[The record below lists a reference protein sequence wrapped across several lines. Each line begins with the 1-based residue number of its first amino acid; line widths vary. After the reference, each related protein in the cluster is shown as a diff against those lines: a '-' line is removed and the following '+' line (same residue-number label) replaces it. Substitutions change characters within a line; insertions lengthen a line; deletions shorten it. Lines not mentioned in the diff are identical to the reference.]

1 MAKVA
6 IMGFGVVGS
15 GVWEVL
21 TKNASSIAKRAGEEI
36 SVKYILDIR
45 DFPDHPAK
53 DLMIKDFDVI
63 LNDPEVSIVVETIG
77 GLEPAYTYTKKL
89 LLNRKH
95 VVTSNKELVA
105 KHGPEL
111 LKIAKENNIN
121 YLFEASVGG
130 GIPIIRPLQNCLAG
144 NQITEIAGILNG
156 TTNYILTQ
164 MKKYSLSFE
173 DALKEAQEKGYA
185 ERNPSN
191 DIEGHDACRK
201 IAILSSIAYSHYV
214 NYENIYTEGIS
225 KITKEDMEYAE
236 ELGCT
241 IKLIAM
247 SKKLDNKR
255 VFARV
260 SPLMISYKSPF
271 ANVDDVFNAILVKGD
286 AIGDVMFYGQGAG
299 KLPTASAVV
308 GDIIDIV
315 KHIDKS
321 YVYTWAISGDIEV
334 VDIENT
340 SCRFFVRV
348 KYKDYTKA
356 KDAVSLIFN
365 DCMIVNTH
373 KPIGTNEFA
382 FVTHE
387 MKESEFKEKISQL
400 EKIPVVEKVLS
411 IIRYDENI

>member
-1 MAKVA
+1 MVKIA

-21 TKNASSIAKRAGEEI
+21 TKNAASIAKRAGDEI
-36 SVKYILDIR
+36 GIKYILDIR

-53 DLMIKDFDVI
+53 DLIIKDFDKI
-63 LNDPEVSIVVETIG
+63 LNDDEISIVVETIG

-89 LLNRKH
+89 LEKGKH

-105 KHGPEL
+105 KYGPEL
-111 LKIAKENNIN
+111 LRIAKEKNIN
-121 YLFEASVGG
+121 YFFEASVGG

-164 MKKYSLSFE
+164 MSKYSLSFE
-173 DALKEAQEKGYA
+173 EALKQAQEKGYA

-191 DIEGHDACRK
+191 DVDGHDACRK

-225 KITKEDMEYAE
+225 KVTKEDMEYAE

-247 SKKLDNKR
+247 SKKLDSTT

-260 SPLMISYKSPF
+260 SPLMILQKSPF

-321 YVYTWAISGDIEV
+321 YVYTWGISGDIKV
-334 VDIENT
+334 LDIDET

-348 KYKDYTKA
+348 KYKDLSKA
-356 KDAVSLIFN
+356 KDAVSIIFN

-373 KPIGTNEFA
+373 KPIGENEFA

-387 MKESEFKEKISQL
+387 IKEREFKEKISQL
-400 EKIPVVEKVLS
+400 EKLPAIEKVLS
-411 IIRYDENI
+411 VIRYDENI

>member
-1 MAKVA
+1 MIKIA

-15 GVWEVL
+15 GVYEVL
-21 TKNASSIAKRAGEEI
+21 TKNISSITKRSGDEI
-36 SVKYILDIR
+36 RVKYILDIR
-45 DFPDHPAK
+45 DFSNHLAK
-53 DLMIKDFDVI
+53 ELFIKDFNLI
-63 LNDPEVSIVVETIG
+63 LNDEEVSIVVETIG
-77 GLEPAYTYTKKL
+77 GIEPAYTYTKSL
-89 LLNRKH
+89 LENGKH
-95 VVTSNKELVA
+95 VVTSNKELIA

-111 LKIAKENNIN
+111 LRIAKSKNVN
-121 YLFEASVGG
+121 YFFEASVGG

-144 NQITEIAGILNG
+144 NQISEIAGILNG

-164 MKKYSLSFE
+164 MVKNGLSFE
-173 DALKEAQEKGYA
+173 DALKQAQEKGYA

-191 DIEGHDACRK
+191 DVDGHDACRK

-214 NYENIYTEGIS
+214 NYQDIYTEGIS
-225 KITKEDMEYAE
+225 KISIEDMKYAD
-236 ELGCT
+236 ELDCT

-247 SKKLDNKR
+247 SKKIDENNI
-255 VFARV
+255 FARV
-260 SPLMISYKSPF
+260 SPLMISQKSSL

-321 YVYTWAISGDIEV
+321 FVYTWASGDNIKVINNDE
-334 VDIENT
+334 I
-340 SCRFFVRV
+340 SSRFFVRI
-348 KYKDYTKA
+348 KYKDYNKA

-373 KPIGTNEFA
+373 KPIGHNEFA

-387 MKESEFKEKISQL
+387 LKEKEFNHKKSQFENL
-400 EKIPVVEKVLS
+400 PVIEKIISV
-411 IIRYDENI
+411 IRYDENI

>member
-1 MAKVA
+1 
-6 IMGFGVVGS
+6 
-15 GVWEVL
+15 
-21 TKNASSIAKRAGEEI
+21 
-36 SVKYILDIR
+36 
-45 DFPDHPAK
+45 
-53 DLMIKDFDVI
+53 
-63 LNDPEVSIVVETIG
+63 
-77 GLEPAYTYTKKL
+77 
-89 LLNRKH
+89 
-95 VVTSNKELVA
+95 
-105 KHGPEL
+105 
-111 LKIAKENNIN
+111 
-121 YLFEASVGG
+121 
-130 GIPIIRPLQNCLAG
+130 
-144 NQITEIAGILNG
+144 
-156 TTNYILTQ
+156 
-164 MKKYSLSFE
+164 
-173 DALKEAQEKGYA
+173 
-185 ERNPSN
+185 
-191 DIEGHDACRK
+191 
-201 IAILSSIAYSHYV
+201 
-214 NYENIYTEGIS
+214 
-225 KITKEDMEYAE
+225 MEYAE

-247 SKKLDNKR
+247 SKKIDDKK
-255 VFARV
+255 VVARV

-321 YVYTWAISGDIEV
+321 FVYTWAISGDIEV

-348 KYKDYTKA
+348 KYKDFTKA

-373 KPIGTNEFA
+373 KPIGTSEFA

-400 EKIPVVEKVLS
+400 EKIPVVEKILS
-411 IIRYDENI
+411 IVRYDENI

>member
-1 MAKVA
+1 MAKIA

-15 GVWEVL
+15 GVYEVL
-21 TKNASSIAKRAGEEI
+21 TKNAKAIAKRAGEEI
-36 SVKYILDIR
+36 EIKYILDIR
-45 DFPDHPAK
+45 QFPDHPAK
-53 DLMIKDFDVI
+53 DLITNDFERI
-63 LNDPEVSIVVETIG
+63 LSDDEVSIVVETIG
-77 GLEPAYTYTKKL
+77 GIEPAYTYTKRL
-89 LLNRKH
+89 LEKGKH

-105 KHGPEL
+105 RFGPEL
-111 LKIAKENNIN
+111 LKLAKEKNIN
-121 YLFEASVGG
+121 YFFEASVGG
-130 GIPIIRPLQNCLAG
+130 GIPIIRPLQNCLAA

-164 MKKYSLSFE
+164 MSKFSLSFE
-173 DALKEAQEKGYA
+173 QALKEAQEKGYA

-191 DIEGHDACRK
+191 DVDGHDACRK

-214 NYENIYTEGIS
+214 NYEYIYTEGIS
-225 KITKEDMEYAE
+225 KITKEDMQYAE

-247 SKKLDNKR
+247 SKKLDSSN

-260 SPLMISYKSPF
+260 SPLMILQKSPF

-308 GDIIDIV
+308 GDVIDIV

-321 YVYTWAISGDIEV
+321 YVYTWAISGDIKV
-334 VDIENT
+334 LDINST
-340 SCRFFVRV
+340 SSRFFVRV
-348 KYKDYTKA
+348 KYKEATKA
-356 KDAVSLIFN
+356 KDAVSLLFN

-373 KPIGTNEFA
+373 KPIGKNEFA

-387 MKESEFKEKISQL
+387 MKEMEFYDKINQFEKL
-400 EKIPVVEKVLS
+400 PVIEKVLS
-411 IIRYDENI
+411 IIRYDEDI

>member
-1 MAKVA
+1 MIKIA

-15 GVWEVL
+15 GVYEVL
-21 TKNASSIAKRAGEEI
+21 TKNISSITKRAGDEI
-36 SVKYILDIR
+36 RVKYILDIR
-45 DFPDHPAK
+45 DFSNHLAK
-53 DLMIKDFDVI
+53 ELFIKDFNLI
-63 LNDPEVSIVVETIG
+63 LNDEEVSIVVETIG
-77 GLEPAYTYTKKL
+77 GIEPAYTYTKSL
-89 LLNRKH
+89 LENGKH
-95 VVTSNKELVA
+95 VVTSNKELIA

-111 LKIAKENNIN
+111 LRIAKSKNVN
-121 YLFEASVGG
+121 YFFEASVGG

-144 NQITEIAGILNG
+144 NQISEIAGILNG

-164 MKKYSLSFE
+164 MVKNGLSFE
-173 DALKEAQEKGYA
+173 DALKQAQEKGYA

-191 DIEGHDACRK
+191 DVDGHDACRK

-214 NYENIYTEGIS
+214 NYQDIYTEGIS
-225 KITKEDMEYAE
+225 KISIEDMKYAD
-236 ELGCT
+236 ELDCT

-247 SKKLDNKR
+247 SKKIDENNI
-255 VFARV
+255 FARV
-260 SPLMISYKSPF
+260 SPLMISQKSSL

-321 YVYTWAISGDIEV
+321 FVYTWASGDNIKVINNDE
-334 VDIENT
+334 I
-340 SCRFFVRV
+340 SSRFFVRI
-348 KYKDYTKA
+348 KYKDYNKA

-373 KPIGTNEFA
+373 KPIGHNEFA

-387 MKESEFKEKISQL
+387 LKEKEFNHKKSQFENL
-400 EKIPVVEKVLS
+400 PVIEKIISV
-411 IIRYDENI
+411 IRYDENI